1 MTTVETVVGT
11 MRDDLLACQAE
22 ISAMHIAKTATNP
35 HFNSRYIPLE
45 QLIDDVV
52 PVLNR
57 YGFVL
62 VQQPTVYES
71 QPALRTRLMH
81 NTGEEISDTMFLL
94 AAQPNPQG
102 QGAAITYARRF
113 ALMSML
119 GIAADPDDDGERAM
133 QGVRD
138 VDADTKPVN
147 GNGHA
152 NARGSAV
159 ACPNCHGP
167 MWDNR
172 AENDRRA
179 ASGDKLQPDWK
190 CRDKDGCGH
199 VIWRPK

>member
-1 MTTVETVVGT
+1 MTIETLTGT

-22 ISAMHIAKTATNP
+22 IAAIHIAKTATNP

-81 NTGEEISDTMFLL
+81 NSGEEVSDTMFLM
-94 AAQPNPQG
+94 AAQANPQG

-133 QGVRD
+133 GVRD
-138 VDADTKPVN
+138 VDADTKPANPVAERLN
-147 GNGHA
+147 GQSSGP
-152 NARGSAV
+152 
-159 ACPNCHGP
+159 ACPECDLA

-179 ASGDKLQPDWK
+179 AAGEKLRPDWK
-190 CRDKDGCGH
+190 CKDKSCDG